1 MRKWIKTRIAIFRA
15 ENQGSVTVEFMLIL
29 PLLFWWYA
37 ASFVFF
43 DAFSANNKALKSSY
57 MLSDILSRQ
66 TEIDN
71 KYLDGLQS
79 FLEFM
84 TGVKKDVWIRVTS
97 VQYSTDKGYK
107 VAWSYSTGA
116 QKALDTSELASL
128 KLDTEFLP
136 LMANGESVILSET
149 YVPYS
154 PGFDVGL
161 LARTYSNVI
170 VTRPRFT
177 SKIANTDF
185 N

>member
-1 MRKWIKTRIAIFRA
+1 MRNWIKTRIALFKV
-15 ENQGSVTVEFMLIL
+15 ETQGSVSVEFMLIL

-43 DAFSANNKALKSSY
+43 DAFSANNRALKTSY
-57 MLSDILSRQ
+57 MVSDILSRQ

-71 KYLDGLQS
+71 DYLDGLET

-84 TGVKKDVWIRVTS
+84 TNVESGIWIRVTS
-97 VQYSTDKGYK
+97 VQFSTDDGYE
-107 VAWSYSTGA
+107 VDWSYSTGSET
-116 QKALDTSELASL
+116 ALVTSQLTSL
-128 KLDTEFLP
+128 DLDDNYLP

-149 YVPYS
+149 YVPYQ
-154 PGFDVGL
+154 PGYDVGL

-177 SKIANTDF
+177 SQIANTDF
-185 N
+185 